1 MTAISL
7 NQVLL
12 QLMMIR
18 RSAYILFLFTAQIC
32 LPLQGQSAIQ
42 EVVYER
48 VPDKG
53 IQPQLLTDHTGTTHL
68 IYFNRTTH
76 EGRNRSGD
84 LYYRQRLDGNKW
96 SQAVKVSDKS
106 FNHMGPVG
114 KASAYIDDQQRVHV
128 VWFLPDGGYLYSRS
142 NLARTAFEPGRAIV
156 TEFTDGLDA
165 EASLTGVDNLITISW
180 HAGSLM
186 NEAAR
191 AVYSVTS
198 ENYGINFGA
207 SQLTSDPTLGACA
220 CCTLDSQY
228 DNQKNLQIAYRSAIN
243 NVGRHMQVNYQALQS
258 QTRTT
263 KSVGEW
269 TINACPVSSN
279 QLHKDWLVF
288 ETQGNLFQINFLV
301 DDVATALPARDI
313 RQKHPVIA
321 TNTDGL
327 RLIAW
332 LEADG
337 YFKGGTMALR
347 VFDANNQPVEVTA
360 IPAEANVDD
369 FSVVG
374 ATGLSDNRFLVLY

>member
-1 MTAISL
+1 MMT
-7 NQVLL
+7 
-12 QLMMIR
+12 R
-18 RSAYILFLFTAQIC
+18 RSAYSFLLFLALGF
-32 LPLQGQSAIQ
+32 LPLGGQSAIQ

-48 VPDKG
+48 VPDRG

-84 LYYRQRLDGNKW
+84 LYYRQRLDGNRW
-96 SQAVKVSDKS
+96 SPAIRVSDQS
-106 FNHMGPVG
+106 FSHMGPVG
-114 KASAYIDDQQRVHV
+114 KASAYIDDQQRLHV
-128 VWFLPDGGYLYSRS
+128 VWFLPDTGYRYTRS
-142 NLARTAFEPGRAIV
+142 NLTRTTFEPGRAVV

-165 EASLTGVDNLITISW
+165 EANLTGVDNLITITW
-180 HAGSLM
+180 HAGSLI

-191 AVYSVTS
+191 AVYSMTS
-198 ENYGINFGA
+198 ENHGISFGA
-207 SQLTSDPTLGACA
+207 AQLTSDPALGACA

-228 DNQKNLQIAYRSAIN
+228 DPQKNLQIAYRSAIN
-243 NVGRHMQVNYQALQS
+243 NVGRHMQVNYQSLQS

-288 ETQGNLFQINFLV
+288 ETQGNLFQINFLEE
-301 DDVATALPARDI
+301 DVATALPARGV

-321 TNTDGL
+321 TNNNGL

-332 LEADG
+332 SEADG
-337 YFKGGTMALR
+337 YFKGGAMALQ
-347 VFDANNQPVEVTA
+347 VFDSNNQPVEVTA
-360 IPAEANVDD
+360 IPAKANVDD
-369 FSVVG
+369 FSVVA
-374 ATGLSDNRFLVLY
+374 ATGLSDDRFLVLY